1 MALHTFKPTDRK
13 EYKQMRKLSGK
24 LAYKTYKILRNI
36 PNKRR
41 VHNTVIWDFLT
52 VSKRS
57 KVVAISITFIIKRKK
72 KGINRMSS
80 LI

>member
-13 EYKQMRKLSGK
+13 EYKQMRNISGK
-24 LAYKTYKILRNI
+24 LAYKILRNI

-41 VHNTVIWDFLT
+41 VHNTVEWYFLT
-52 VSKRS
+52 VSKGS
-57 KVVAISITFIIKRKK
+57 KVVAVSITFIIKRKK
-72 KGINRMSS
+72 KGINQMSS

>member
-13 EYKQMRKLSGK
+13 EYKQMRNISGK
-24 LAYKTYKILRNI
+24 LAYKILRNI

-41 VHNTVIWDFLT
+41 VHNTVKWYFLP
-52 VSKRS
+52 VSKGS
-57 KVVAISITFIIKRKK
+57 KVVAVSITFIIKRKK
-72 KGINRMSS
+72 KGINLMSS